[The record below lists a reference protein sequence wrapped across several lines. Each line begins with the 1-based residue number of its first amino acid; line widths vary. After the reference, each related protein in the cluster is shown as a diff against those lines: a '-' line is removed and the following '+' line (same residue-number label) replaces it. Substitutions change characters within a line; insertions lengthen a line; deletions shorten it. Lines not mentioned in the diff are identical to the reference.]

1 MIIKVYHKAFDF
13 SSLFD
18 TIHIMPNILDGR
30 KIAGKIKKRLAVQV
44 KRLKNKPAMAVVYA
58 GSDPASLSYIMA
70 KEKAAKEIGVDFL
83 FYKFP
88 ARVSEKKVFS
98 LISGL
103 NQNEKVS
110 GIIVQLPLP
119 AHLPKKDILNAIAL
133 EKDVDVLSDKA
144 RELFSSGKSVF
155 ISPPAGAVLE
165 FLKTAKRPLEKST
178 VVVVGRGML
187 VGEPVAMLLKQR
199 VKRLIICDRKTK
211 DLSIETKKAD
221 ILISAV
227 GKPNL
232 IKKEMVKKEAVVIDA
247 GTAKYKG
254 KIVGDVDF
262 EAVAPKVSYI
272 TPVPGGVGPVTV
284 AMLLANA
291 VKAAKKAV

>member
-1 MIIKVYHKAFDF
+1 MHK
-13 SSLFD
+13 
-18 TIHIMPNILDGR
+18 ILDGR
-30 KIAGKIKKRLAVQV
+30 KIADKIKQRLKMQV
-44 KRLKNKPAMAVVYA
+44 KKMKHKPGLAVVYI
-58 GSDPASLSYIMA
+58 GNDPVSLSYIRA
-70 KEKAAKEIGVDFL
+70 KEKAAKDIGIDFL
-83 FYKFP
+83 FCKLSV
-88 ARVSEKKVFS
+88 RVFEKKVLN
-98 LISGL
+98 LIQEL

-133 EKDVDVLSDKA
+133 EKDVDVLSDKV

-155 ISPPAGAVLE
+155 VPPPAGAVLE

-199 VKRLIICDRKTK
+199 AKKLIICDRKTK
-211 DLSIETKKAD
+211 NLSIETKKAD

-232 IKKEMVKKEAVVIDA
+232 IKKEMVKKGAVVIDA

-262 EAVAPKVSYI
+262 ADVSPKTSYI

-284 AMLLANA
+284 AMLLENA

>member
-1 MIIKVYHKAFDF
+1 MHMHK
-13 SSLFD
+13 
-18 TIHIMPNILDGR
+18 ILDGR
-30 KIAGKIKKRLAVQV
+30 KIAEKIKRRLKTQV
-44 KRLKNKPAMAVVYA
+44 KKMKQMPGLAVVYA

-88 ARVSEKKVFS
+88 AQVSEKKVVN

-133 EKDVDVLSDKA
+133 EKDVDVLSDGSRKKFEKGEPA
-144 RELFSSGKSVF
+144 F
-155 ISPPAGAVLE
+155 IPPPAGAVLE

-199 VKRLIICDRKTK
+199 AKKLIICDRKTK
-211 DLSIETKKAD
+211 DLSHETKKAD

-227 GKPNL
+227 GQPNL
-232 IKKEMVKKEAVVIDA
+232 IKKEMVKKGAVVIDA

-262 EAVAPKVSYI
+262 ADVSLKISYI

-284 AMLLANA
+284 AMLLANV
-291 VKAAKKAV
+291 VKAAEKAI

>member
-1 MIIKVYHKAFDF
+1 MYMHK
-13 SSLFD
+13 
-18 TIHIMPNILDGR
+18 ILDGR
-30 KIAGKIKKRLAVQV
+30 KIAEKIKG
-44 KRLKNKPAMAVVYA
+44 RLKAQVIKMKQKPGLAVVYA

-83 FYKFP
+83 FYKLP
-88 ARVSEKKVFS
+88 AQVSEKKVVN

-119 AHLPKKDILNAIAL
+119 AHLPKKEILNAIVP
-133 EKDVDVLSDKA
+133 EKDVDVLSDESRKKFEKGEPA
-144 RELFSSGKSVF
+144 FVP
-155 ISPPAGAVLE
+155 PPAGAVLE

-199 VKRLIICDRKTK
+199 AKKLIICDRKTE

-232 IKKEMVKKEAVVIDA
+232 IKKEMVKRGVVVIDA

-262 EAVAPKVSYI
+262 ADVSPKTSYI

-284 AMLLANA
+284 AMLLANT
-291 VKAAKKAV
+291 VKAAIL

>member
-1 MIIKVYHKAFDF
+1 MYMHK
-13 SSLFD
+13 
-18 TIHIMPNILDGR
+18 ILDGR
-30 KIAGKIKKRLAVQV
+30 KIAEKIKRRLKTQV
-44 KRLKNKPAMAVVYA
+44 KKMKQMPGLAVVYA

-88 ARVSEKKVFS
+88 AQVSEKKVVN

-103 NQNEKVS
+103 NQNRKVS
-110 GIIVQLPLP
+110 GIIVQLPLS
-119 AHLPKKDILNAIAL
+119 AHLPKKEILNAIAL
-133 EKDVDVLSDKA
+133 EKDIDVLSDKA
-144 RELFSSGKSVF
+144 RELLKNGQPIF
-155 ISPPAGAVLE
+155 IPPPAGAVLE
-165 FLKTAKRPLEKST
+165 FLKKAKRPLEKST

-199 VKRLIICDRKTK
+199 AKKLIICDRKTK
-211 DLSIETKKAD
+211 DLSHETKKAD

-227 GKPNL
+227 GQPNL
-232 IKKEMVKKEAVVIDA
+232 IKKEMVKKGAVVIDA

-262 EAVAPKVSYI
+262 ADVSLKISYI

-284 AMLLANA
+284 AMLLANV
-291 VKAAKKAV
+291 VKAAEKAI

>member
-1 MIIKVYHKAFDF
+1 MHK
-13 SSLFD
+13 
-18 TIHIMPNILDGR
+18 ILDGR
-30 KIAGKIKKRLAVQV
+30 KIAEKIKQRLKAQV
-44 KRLKNKPAMAVVYA
+44 IKMKNKPGLAVVYA

-70 KEKAAKEIGVDFL
+70 KEKAAKEIGVNFL

-88 ARVSEKKVFS
+88 AQVSEKKVVS

-119 AHLPKKDILNAIAL
+119 AHLPKKGILNAIAL
-133 EKDVDVLSDKA
+133 EKDIDVLSDKA
-144 RELFSSGKSVF
+144 RELFKNGRPIF
-155 ISPPAGAVLE
+155 IPPPAGAVLE
-165 FLKTAKRPLEKST
+165 FLKTAKKPLEKST

-199 VKRLIICDRKTK
+199 AKRLIVCDRKTK
-211 DLSIETKKAD
+211 SLTTETRKAD

-227 GKPNL
+227 GQPNL
-232 IKKEMVKKEAVVIDA
+232 IKKEMVKKGAVVIDA

-262 EAVAPKVSYI
+262 ANVSPKISYI

-284 AMLLANA
+284 AMLLANV
-291 VKAAKKAV
+291 VKAAEKAI

>member
-1 MIIKVYHKAFDF
+1 MYMHK
-13 SSLFD
+13 
-18 TIHIMPNILDGR
+18 ILDGR
-30 KIAGKIKKRLAVQV
+30 KIAEKIKL
-44 KRLKNKPAMAVVYA
+44 RLKSQVEKMRRQPALAVVYV
-58 GSDPASLSYIMA
+58 GDDPASLSYIKA
-70 KEKAAKEIGVDFL
+70 KEKAAKEIGIDFL
-83 FYKFP
+83 FCKLP
-88 ARVSEKKVFS
+88 VRVSEKKVLN
-98 LISGL
+98 LIQEL
-103 NQNEKVS
+103 NQNNDVS

-119 AHLPKKDILNAIAL
+119 AHLPKKEILNAIVL
-133 EKDVDVLSDKA
+133 EKDVDVLSDESRKKFEKGEPA
-144 RELFSSGKSVF
+144 F
-155 ISPPAGAVLE
+155 IPPPAGAVLE
-165 FLKTAKRPLEKST
+165 FLKIAKKPLEKST

-199 VKRLIICDRKTK
+199 AKKLIICDRKTK

>member
-1 MIIKVYHKAFDF
+1 MHK
-13 SSLFD
+13 
-18 TIHIMPNILDGR
+18 ILDGR
-30 KIAGKIKKRLAVQV
+30 KIAEKIKQRLKAQV
-44 KRLKNKPAMAVVYA
+44 IKMKNKPGLAVVYA

-70 KEKAAKEIGVDFL
+70 KEKAAKEIGVNFL

-88 ARVSEKKVFS
+88 AQVSEKKVVS

-119 AHLPKKDILNAIAL
+119 AHLPKKGILNAIAL
-133 EKDVDVLSDKA
+133 EKDIDVLSDKA
-144 RELFSSGKSVF
+144 RELFKNGRPIF
-155 ISPPAGAVLE
+155 IPPPAGAVLE
-165 FLKTAKRPLEKST
+165 FLKTAKKPLEKST

-199 VKRLIICDRKTK
+199 AKRLIVCDRKTK
-211 DLSIETKKAD
+211 SLTTETRKAD

-227 GKPNL
+227 GQPNL
-232 IKKEMVKKEAVVIDA
+232 IKKEMVKKGAVVIDA

-262 EAVAPKVSYI
+262 ANVSLKISYI

-284 AMLLANA
+284 AMLLANV
-291 VKAAKKAV
+291 VKATGKAV

>member
-1 MIIKVYHKAFDF
+1 MHK
-13 SSLFD
+13 
-18 TIHIMPNILDGR
+18 ILDGR
-30 KIAGKIKKRLAVQV
+30 KIAEKIKRRLKAQV
-44 KRLKNKPAMAVVYA
+44 KKMKQRPGLAVVYI
-58 GSDPASLSYIMA
+58 GNDPVSLSYIRA
-70 KEKAAKEIGVDFL
+70 KEKAAKEIGIDFL
-83 FYKFP
+83 FYKLTDKS
-88 ARVSEKKVFS
+88 SEKKVVG
-98 LISGL
+98 LIHRL
-103 NQNEKVS
+103 NQDKNIS
-110 GIIVQLPLP
+110 GIIVQLPLS
-119 AHLPKKDILNAIAL
+119 AHLPKKEILNAIAL
-133 EKDVDVLSDKA
+133 EKDIDVLSDKA
-144 RELFSSGKSVF
+144 RELLKNGQPIF
-155 ISPPAGAVLE
+155 IPPPAGAVLE
-165 FLKTAKRPLEKST
+165 FLKKAKRPLEKST

-199 VKRLIICDRKTK
+199 AKKLIICDRKTK
-211 DLSIETKKAD
+211 NLSIETKKAD

-232 IKKEMVKKEAVVIDA
+232 IKKEMVKKGAVVIDA

-262 EAVAPKVSYI
+262 ADVSLKISYI